1 MQRQSMA
8 WAGPLFRFALF
19 RTSPNQLF
27 LFFWLHHIVVDGFS
41 SVLFVSRIAVI
52 YSALASATPVPAA
65 SFGSL
70 HDLVGAELEYEV
82 SCKYREDLQF
92 WRENLP
98 RTAQRSNTS
107 PRGDRE

>member
-1 MQRQSMA
+1 MA